1 MASDWK
7 QLKRDQLPEMLKH
20 WVQIKQQYPLYILAY
35 RVGDFLE
42 FMYDDAVKVSEKI
55 GLTLTKRGSDPNKY
69 ALAGIP
75 YKAKH
80 QLKHLIKQGETVVI
94 VDHLEDPSIARG
106 LKRLVKRGVTQILSP
121 GTVIDDELL
130 ESKRNNYLVSISKSK
145 DIFGIAFID
154 ISSGDFFCTE
164 FKGTNGLDDLFSFIS
179 RFEPVEAILP
189 NNLFKDTEF
198 TTKLKDICN
207 LTVKDFDHFAF
218 HYDNALKTLL
228 DHFKT
233 QTLEGFGI
241 FDLNMAVSSAGA
253 LLSFLNETQ
262 KTVLPNITKI
272 SQYIQKEIMH
282 LDSATQ
288 RNLEILRS
296 LRDGTEYGTL
306 ISVINR
312 TKTPMGNRMMRK
324 VIVQPLLSRE
334 KIEERLDIVSVFKGD
349 TLLRNDVREYL
360 SQIGDIERTISR
372 INYIRTANARNLM
385 NLKDALRILPS
396 ITHTLGGIDSKPLQS
411 LLNFHDYLPQ
421 IQKIESA
428 IIEDPPT
435 TIRDGGIIKSGFD
448 SRVDELRTIL
458 KSGKDWIVK
467 YESKLKKELGV
478 SVGIKIG
485 FNRILGY
492 YIQITDNAAKSIK
505 IPPTFKKRATL
516 KGSARYQTEELKK
529 IEIKILNAEET
540 IQNVEYELFSEVR
553 EKIASKTKD
562 IQEDASKIAMLDI
575 LCGLGEVAAENN
587 YNRPTIL
594 EDDKI
599 IIKQGRHPVIESVNF
614 SEPFIPNNGYIDCD
628 REQILLITGPNW
640 SGKSTYLRQVAL
652 ITILAQIGSFVPAAS
667 ADIGI
672 VDRVFTRV
680 GASDDL
686 VHGQSTFLMEM
697 NETAQILHY
706 ATQKSLVIIDELGRG
721 TSTTDGRAI
730 ARAVL
735 ERLHGMRVKA
745 LFSTHFHELTELELE
760 RLSNYHFL
768 IREEGKNLVFLR
780 QLTPGGTDKSY
791 GIHVASMAGIP
802 KPVIKRSFDLVET
815 DYDAKQT
822 DIEAESPKQENSGE
836 EIKQKSS
843 DHTAVNNKS
852 KKKSVQTILFPIEQS
867 ILTEGDYAEV
877 IDDLEKIDI
886 ENTTPLSALEELSN
900 LKKKLKKIQGDKK

>member
-1 MASDWK
+1 MASDWT
-7 QLKRDQLPEMLKH
+7 QLKFSELPEMLKH
-20 WVQIKQQYPLYILAY
+20 WVEVKKRYPNYILAY

-55 GLTLTKRGSDPNKY
+55 GLTLTRRGSEPNKY

-94 VDHLEDPSIARG
+94 VDHLEDPTIARD

-130 ESKRNNYLVSISKSK
+130 EAKRNNYLVAISKTK

-164 FKGTNGLDDLFSFIS
+164 FKGNNGLDDLFSFIS

-189 NNLFKDTEF
+189 DYLVKDTEF
-198 TTKLKDICN
+198 VANLKDICN
-207 LTVKDFDHFAF
+207 LTVKEFDHFTF
-218 HYDNALKTLL
+218 QLDNAKKALL
-228 DHFKT
+228 DHFQT
-233 QTLEGFGI
+233 QSLEGYGI
-241 FDLNMAVSSAGA
+241 FDIDSAVCSAGA
-253 LLSFLNETQ
+253 LLSFLSETQ

-272 SQYIQKEIMH
+272 SQYTQKEIMH

-296 LRDGTEYGTL
+296 LRDGSEYGTL

-324 VIVQPLLSRE
+324 LIVQPLLSKE
-334 KIEERLDIVSVFKGD
+334 KIETRLEIVGVFKRD
-349 TLLRNDVREYL
+349 TLLRNDVRELL
-360 SQIGDIERTISR
+360 SQIGDVERIISR

-385 NLKDALRILPS
+385 NLKDALNVLPS
-396 ITHTLGGIDSKPLQS
+396 LSHLLGGIDSVPLQS
-411 LLNFHDYLPQ
+411 LLNFHDYSSQ
-421 IQKIESA
+421 IK
-428 IIEDPPT
+428 IIENAIVEEPPT
-435 TIRDGGIIKSGFD
+435 TITDGGIIKSGYD
-448 SRVDELRTIL
+448 SRVDELRAIL
-458 KSGKDWIVK
+458 KNGKDWILK
-467 YESKLKKELGV
+467 YEDELKNSLGV

-505 IPPTFKKRATL
+505 IPENFQKRATL
-516 KGSARYQTEELKK
+516 KGSTRYQTEDLKN

-540 IQNVEYELFSEVR
+540 IQDVEYELFSKVR
-553 EKIASKTKD
+553 EEVASKTKQ
-562 IQEDASKIAMLDI
+562 IQEDSYKIAMLDI
-575 LCGLGEVAAENN
+575 LCGLGEAAAENN
-587 YNRPTIL
+587 YNRPNITN
-594 EDDKI
+594 DDKI
-599 IIKQGRHPVIESVNF
+599 VIKHGRHPVIEHVNY
-614 SEPFIPNNGYIDCD
+614 SEPFIPNNCYIDCD
-628 REQILLITGPNW
+628 RVQILLITGPNW

-652 ITILAQIGSFVPAAS
+652 ITIMAQIGSFIPAES
-667 ADIGI
+667 ADVGI

-721 TSTTDGRAI
+721 TSTSDGRAI

-735 ERLHGMRVKA
+735 ERLHGMRVKS
-745 LFSTHFHELTELELE
+745 LFSTHFHELTDLQLD
-760 RLSNYHFL
+760 RLSNFHFL
-768 IREEGKNLVFLR
+768 IREEGKKLVFLR
-780 QLTPGGTDKSY
+780 QLIPGGTDKSY

-802 KPVIKRSFDLVET
+802 KPVIKRSFELVET
-815 DYDAKQT
+815 DYDAKREVLQT
-822 DIEAESPKQENSGE
+822 QNDQLESTENSRE
-836 EIKQKSS
+836 KSDIRVS
-843 DHTAVNNKS
+843 KS
-852 KKKSVQTILFPIEQS
+852 KKGKKKSIQTILFPLEEI
-867 ILTEGDYAEV
+867 ILTEGDYAE
-877 IDDLEKIDI
+877 IIEDLEKIDI
-886 ENTTPLSALEELSN
+886 ENTTPLSALEKLSI
-900 LKKKLKKIQGDKK
+900 LKEKLNKIQNEKK

>member
-1 MASDWK
+1 MTSDWK
-7 QLKRDQLPEMLKH
+7 QLDQNELPEMLKH
-20 WVQIKQQYPLYILAY
+20 WLQIKQQYPNYILAY

-42 FMYDDAVKVSEKI
+42 FMYDDAKKVSSKI
-55 GLTLTKRGSDPNKY
+55 GLTLTKRGSEPNRY

-94 VDHLEDPSIARG
+94 VDHLEDASEARDH
-106 LKRLVKRGVTQILSP
+106 KRLVKRGVTQILSP

-130 ESKRNNYLVSISKSK
+130 EANTNNYLTAICKLK

-164 FKGTNGLDDLFSFIS
+164 FAGNNGLDDLYSFIS

-189 NNLFKDTEF
+189 KAIIRNAEF
-198 TTKLKDICN
+198 TTQLQDLCN
-207 LTVKDFDHFAF
+207 LSIKEFDHFAF
-218 HYDNALKTLL
+218 QYDNASKALL
-228 DHFKT
+228 SHFQT
-233 QTLEGFGI
+233 QSLEGFGI
-241 FDLNMAVSSAGA
+241 YGTDAAICSAGA

-272 SQYIQKEIMH
+272 SPYIQKEIMH

-296 LRDGTEYGTL
+296 LRDGTTHGTL

-312 TKTPMGNRMMRK
+312 TNTPMGNRMMRK
-324 VIVQPLLSRE
+324 FIVQPLLSKE
-334 KIEERLDIVSVFKGD
+334 KIEARLDVVEVFKKD
-349 TLLRNDVREYL
+349 TILRNDVRELL

-372 INYIRTANARNLM
+372 INYIRTANARNLI
-385 NLKDALRILPS
+385 NLKDALIVLPS
-396 ITHTLGGIDSKPLQS
+396 ITHILGGIDSKPLKS
-411 LLNFHDYLPQ
+411 LMNFNDYTTQ
-421 IQKIESA
+421 IQLIESA
-428 IIEDPPT
+428 IIEEPPT
-435 TIRDGGIIKSGFD
+435 TVTEGNIIRPGFD

-458 KSGKDWIVK
+458 KSGKEWIVT
-467 YESKLKKELGV
+467 YENKLKETLGA

-492 YIQITDNAAKSIK
+492 YIQITDNAAKSIQ
-505 IPPTFKKRATL
+505 IPPSFQKRATL
-516 KGSARYQTEELKK
+516 KGSTRYETQELKD

-540 IQNVEYELFSEVR
+540 IQDVEYELFCTIR
-553 EKIASKTKD
+553 EEIASGTKQ
-562 IQEDASKIAMLDI
+562 IQEDSYKIAMLDI

-587 YNRPTIL
+587 YNRPLITTN
-594 EDDKI
+594 DKI
-599 IIKQGRHPVIESVNF
+599 IIEQGRHPVIEHVNF
-614 SEPFIPNNGYIDCD
+614 TEAFIPNNCYIDCD
-628 REQILLITGPNW
+628 QEQILLITGPNW

-652 ITILAQIGSFVPAAS
+652 ITILAQIGSFVPAIS
-667 ADIGI
+667 AEIGI

-706 ATQKSLVIIDELGRG
+706 ATQQSLVIIDELGRG
-721 TSTTDGRAI
+721 TSTSDGRAI

-735 ERLHGMRVKA
+735 ERLHGMRVKT
-745 LFSTHFHELTELELE
+745 LFSTHFHDLTELNLD
-760 RLSNYHFL
+760 RVSNYHFL
-768 IREEGKNLVFLR
+768 IREEGNNLVFLR

-802 KPVIKRSFDLVET
+802 KPVIKRSFELVET
-815 DYDAKQT
+815 NYACKQSEIGENDNHEHLT
-822 DIEAESPKQENSGE
+822 PLSEDIR
-836 EIKQKSS
+836 SS
-843 DHTAVNNKS
+843 DGSNKP
-852 KKKSVQTILFPIEQS
+852 KKKSVQTILFPLDHTI
-867 ILTEGDYAEV
+867 IAEGDYADV
-877 IDDLEKIDI
+877 IEELEKIDI
-886 ENTTPLSALEELSN
+886 DTTTPLSALEKLST
-900 LKKKLKKIQGDKK
+900 LKKKVKKIQEEKS

>member
-1 MASDWK
+1 MASDWT

-20 WVQIKQQYPLYILAY
+20 WVKIKQQYPNYILAY

-94 VDHLEDPSIARG
+94 VDHMEDPSIARD
-106 LKRLVKRGVTQILSP
+106 LKRLVKRGVSQILSP

-130 ESKRNNYLVSISKSK
+130 SPKKNNYLVAISKSK
-145 DIFGIAFID
+145 EVFGIAFID

-189 NNLFKDTEF
+189 ENLYKDSEF
-198 TTKLKDICN
+198 VAKLIDLCN
-207 LTVKDFDHFAF
+207 LTVKEFDHFAF
-218 HYDNALKTLL
+218 QLDNAKRTLL

-233 QTLEGFGI
+233 QNLEGYGI
-241 FDLNMAVSSAGA
+241 YDIDAAICSAGA
-253 LLSFLNETQ
+253 LLSFLGETQ

-272 SQYIQKEIMH
+272 FQYIQKEIMH

-296 LRDGTEYGTL
+296 LRDGSEYGTL
-306 ISVINR
+306 LSIMNR

-324 VIVQPLLSRE
+324 LIVQPLLSRE
-334 KIEERLDIVSVFKGD
+334 KIEDRLDVVSVFKGD
-349 TLLRNDVREYL
+349 TLLRNDIREYL
-360 SQIGDIERTISR
+360 SQLGDIERIISR

-385 NLKDALRILPS
+385 NLKDALTILPS
-396 ITHTLGGIDSKPLQS
+396 ITHLLGGIDSKPLQS
-411 LLNFHDYLPQ
+411 LLNFHDYSSE
-421 IQKIESA
+421 IQMTTTA

-435 TIRDGGIIKSGFD
+435 TIKEGGIIKAGFD
-448 SRVDELRTIL
+448 SRVDELRTVL
-458 KSGKDWIVK
+458 KSGKDWIVR
-467 YESKLKKELGV
+467 YESKLKKELGA

-492 YIQITDNAAKSIK
+492 YIQITDNAAKSIT
-505 IPPTFKKRATL
+505 IPSNFQKRATL
-516 KGSARYQTEELKK
+516 KGSSRFHTEELKE
-529 IEIKILNAEET
+529 IEIKILNAEST
-540 IQNVEYELFSEVR
+540 IQDVEYELFSKVR
-553 EKIASKTKD
+553 EEVAARTKD

-587 YNRPTIL
+587 YNRPTII

-599 IIKQGRHPVIESVNF
+599 IIEQGRHPVIEHINF
-614 SEPFIPNNGYIDCD
+614 TEPFIPNNCYIDCN

-652 ITILAQIGSFVPAAS
+652 ITILAQIGSFIPALS
-667 ADIGI
+667 AEIGI

-706 ATQKSLVIIDELGRG
+706 ATQKSLIIIDELGRG
-721 TSTTDGRAI
+721 TSTSDGRAI

-735 ERLHGMRVKA
+735 ERLHGMRVKS
-745 LFSTHFHELTELELE
+745 LFSTHFHELTELRLE
-760 RLSNYHFL
+760 RLRNYHFL

-802 KPVIKRSFDLVET
+802 KSVIKRSFDLVET
-815 DYDAKQT
+815 DYDAKEKKHEPET
-822 DIEAESPKQENSGE
+822 HAA
-836 EIKQKSS
+836 KSKEVVS
-843 DHTAVNNKS
+843 EQVTETPLEKKKP
-852 KKKSVQTILFPIEQS
+852 KKKSVQTVLFPIEQTV
-867 ILTEGDYAEV
+867 LTEGDYAQIIE
-877 IDDLEKIDI
+877 DLDKMDI
-886 ENTTPLSALEELSN
+886 ENTTPLSALEKLSE

>member
-7 QLKRDQLPEMLKH
+7 QLEMAELPEMLKH
-20 WVQIKQQYPLYILAY
+20 WVQIKQQYPDYILAY

-55 GLTLTKRGSDPNKY
+55 GLTLTRRGSDPNKY

-94 VDHLEDPSIARG
+94 VDHMEDPSIARD

-130 ESKRNNYLVSISKSK
+130 SPKKNNYLVSISKTK

-154 ISSGDFFCTE
+154 ISSGDFFCTD

-189 NNLFKDTEF
+189 ENLFKDTEF
-198 TTKLKDICN
+198 TAKLKDVCN
-207 LTVKDFDHFAF
+207 LTVKQYDHFAF
-218 HYDNALKTLL
+218 QLDNAKKTLL
-228 DHFKT
+228 EHFQT
-233 QTLEGFGI
+233 QNLEGYGI
-241 FDLNMAVSSAGA
+241 FDIDTAICSAGA
-253 LLSFLNETQ
+253 LLSFLGETQ

-272 SQYIQKEIMH
+272 SHYIQKEIMH
-282 LDSATQ
+282 LDVATQ

-324 VIVQPLLSRE
+324 LIVQPLLSRQ
-334 KIEERLDIVSVFKGD
+334 KIEDRLDVVSVFKTD
-349 TLLRNDVREYL
+349 TLLRNDIREYL
-360 SQIGDIERTISR
+360 SQLGDIERIISR

-385 NLKDALRILPS
+385 NLKDALTILPS
-396 ITHTLGGIDSKPLQS
+396 IAHLLGGIDSKPLQY
-411 LLNFHDYLPQ
+411 LLNFHDYSHQ
-421 IQKIESA
+421 IQMIEVA
-428 IIEDPPT
+428 IMEDPPT
-435 TIRDGGIIKSGFD
+435 TIMEGGIIKEGFD

-458 KSGKDWIVK
+458 KSGKDWVLK
-467 YESKLKKELGV
+467 YENELKNQLGA

-492 YIQITDNAAKSIK
+492 YIQITDNAAKSIQ
-505 IPPTFKKRATL
+505 IPPNFQKRATL
-516 KGSARYQTEELKK
+516 KGSTRYQTEKLKE

-540 IQNVEYELFSEVR
+540 IKDVEYEIFSKIR
-553 EKIASKTKD
+553 ENVASKTKE
-562 IQEDASKIAMLDI
+562 IQKDASKIAMLDI

-599 IIKQGRHPVIESVNF
+599 IIEQGEHPVIEHINF
-614 SEPFIPNNGYIDCD
+614 NESFIPNNCYIDCNK
-628 REQILLITGPNW
+628 EQILLITGPNW

-652 ITILAQIGSFVPAAS
+652 ITILAQIGSFVPAVS
-667 ADIGI
+667 AEIGI

-706 ATQKSLVIIDELGRG
+706 ATQKSLIIIDELGRG
-721 TSTTDGRAI
+721 TSTSDGRAI

-735 ERLHGMRVKA
+735 ERLHGMRVKS

-760 RLSNYHFL
+760 RLRNYHFL

-815 DYDAKQT
+815 DYAAKEKKPDLEPHTQ
-822 DIEAESPKQENSGE
+822 DSLKQQIEKGTEKPEKIRKPKR
-836 EIKQKSS
+836 
-843 DHTAVNNKS
+843 
-852 KKKSVQTILFPIEQS
+852 KSVQTVLFPIEQT
-867 ILTEGDYAEV
+867 ILTDGDYAEI
-877 IDDLEKIDI
+877 IDDLDKMDI
-886 ENTTPLSALEELSN
+886 ENTTPLTALEKLSE
-900 LKKKLKKIQGDKK
+900 LKKKLKKIQGEKK